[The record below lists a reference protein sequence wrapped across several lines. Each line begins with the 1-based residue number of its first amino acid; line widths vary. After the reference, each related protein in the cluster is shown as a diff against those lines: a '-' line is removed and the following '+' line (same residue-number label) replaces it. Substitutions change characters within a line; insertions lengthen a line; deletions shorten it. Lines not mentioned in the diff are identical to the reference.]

1 MRLEARG
8 QRQKVTVGMDE
19 DGFKD
24 LKVWEIAKNLA
35 VRIFRISKDSDLN
48 NDFGLRDQIR
58 RASISIPS
66 NLAEGDERDTD
77 KDSIRFFYIAKG
89 SLAEVRTQLQIAF
102 EVGYIAQ
109 DIFKGLDQEYK
120 NLGRKI
126 GALRKARKRI
136 L

>member
-1 MRLEARG
+1 MG
-8 QRQKVTVGMDE
+8 K

-24 LKVWEIAKNLA
+24 LNVWETAKNLA
-35 VRIFRISKDSDLN
+35 VKIYRVSKDSELN
-48 NDFGLRDQIR
+48 NDLGLRDQIR

-77 KDSIRFFYIAKG
+77 KDSIRFFYMAKG

-102 EVGYIAQ
+102 EVGYIPQ
-109 DIFKGLDQEYK
+109 DMFENLDQEYK

-126 GALRKARKRI
+126 GALIKARKYSI